1 MRWYGILT
9 LGAIW
14 TTVLTPA
21 LSIFV
26 DEAYNIDFHHALLGI
41 PQPHTTF
48 FHKPDV
54 STSAAALLY
63 TLTDKGILGAVN
75 PRDGSVVWRQ
85 PLSDQ
90 PQNNVTNAYVVAGEG
105 DGKITTAFGD
115 SVIAWDARDGRLVW
129 SHNFKGRGKAVG
141 LQAVPVLGSST
152 DGAVQDVLLLSQPQ
166 NGVAGHTVS
175 RLGGDGSGERWH
187 HTDSDIKLGVTV
199 SIAASPK
206 HVFYITKSAGIV
218 SGQKVKVVVLD
229 ITNGQQVRD
238 YSLSLDTES
247 ISNDKQQV
255 AASCSVAPFLITSER
270 PYKTLKFN
278 LLGST
283 KVSTITLE
291 DKNEDIVSVQ
301 VHSVSGAKTV
311 GHFLVHVQSET
322 KNWAEVYHI
331 DAGTGEPKKAFSL
344 PAIEEPSTFAA
355 SSNAKSVFFTRV
367 TGTEVS
373 VHSSESHG
381 RLGRWS
387 RREIGVGYTHSTQP
401 IHAVAEVASREGT
414 SVAVRVAVTS
424 PHGSWYLIRDG
435 DTQWSRPEMLAY
447 TTMTTWFDDIP
458 ADSLIHELETEASVD
473 PATAYV
479 NRVYRHAKEFMSLP
493 QYLMELP
500 ERILNPTTDEVSTRQ
515 MLIGSKSIILA
526 TSLKSLFSLSGVD
539 GKIQWYADLT
549 SSLDSDVR
557 SLTSQE
563 GRVTLYTAQGSI
575 VVVNATTG
583 ALIERKS
590 GSIAS
595 SQLIELPGF
604 PAPTT
609 IKVNEDGIPSYAS
622 DLAPSTP
629 AEGNAI
635 ITLSKNGEVLG
646 WTVGS
651 TITQTWSFKP
661 TNAEV
666 ISITGRSAHDP
677 IASIGKVLGDR
688 SVFYKYLS
696 PNLAVLSAIST
707 STAKESLTIYLIDVV
722 TGTILYSS
730 THPGL
735 LQDSPISAVISENW
749 LAYTFTS
756 SDPSTA
762 ALSTQLIIS
771 ELYESSLPNDRGL
784 LSERANYSSFDP
796 DAIHNPHVISQA
808 FTLAEPIQNL
818 TVTQTAQ
825 GIATRELLAYLPNS
839 HAIAAIPMH
848 ILNARRPIDRDP
860 NASEAE
866 EGLFRYQPN
875 LDSDP
880 KFFLSHAREVM
891 GIKQISS
898 TPTLLESTSIV
909 FAFGHDVFGTQVA
922 PSQTFDVLGKNFN
935 RIQLV
940 LTVVA
945 LYIGVVAIRPFVRRK
960 VVEQG
965 WL

>member
-14 TTVLTPA
+14 TTVLGPA

-48 FHKPDV
+48 FHKPDA
-54 STSAAALLY
+54 STNAALLY

-85 PLSDQ
+85 SLTSQ
-90 PQNNVTNAYVVAGEG
+90 PQNNITDAYVVAGEG
-105 DGKITTAFGD
+105 DGKITTALGNT
-115 SVIAWDARDGRLVW
+115 VIAWDAGDGRLVW
-129 SHNFKGRGKAVG
+129 SHNIKERDNAVG

-152 DGAVQDVLLLSQPQ
+152 DGAVQDIILLTQPQ
-166 NGVAGHTVS
+166 NRVSGHTVS

-187 HTDSDIKLGVTV
+187 HTDADINLDVTV

-206 HVFYITKSAGIV
+206 HVFYVSKSAGIV
-218 SGQKVKVVVLD
+218 SGQKTKVVVLD
-229 ITNGQQVRD
+229 ITNGKQLKD
-238 YSLSLDTES
+238 YSLSLDADS
-247 ISNDKQQV
+247 VSNDQQQV
-255 AASCSVAPFLITSER
+255 AASCSGAPFLITSEK

-278 LLGST
+278 LLGNV
-283 KVSTITLE
+283 KMSTITLE

-301 VHSVSGAKTV
+301 VHSACGANAAA
-311 GHFLVHVQSET
+311 HFLVHVHT
-322 KNWAEVYHI
+322 KTRNWAEIYHI
-331 DAGTGEPKKAFSL
+331 DTVKGDVKKAFSL
-344 PAIEEPSTFAA
+344 PALQEPSTFAA

-387 RREIGVGYTHSTQP
+387 RREIGVGYTHSNLP
-401 IHAVAEVASREGT
+401 MHAVAEVASREG
-414 SVAVRVAVTS
+414 SSAAVRVAVTS

-447 TTMTTWFDDIP
+447 TTMTTWSDDIP
-458 ADSLIHELETEASVD
+458 ADSLIHELKTEISVD

-479 NRVYRHAKEFMSLP
+479 NRVYRHAQELMSLP

-500 ERILNPTTDEVSTRQ
+500 QKIFSPTTDEISTRQ
-515 MLIGSKSIILA
+515 ILIGSKSIILA

-549 SSLDSDVR
+549 SSLDSDIR

-563 GRVTLYTAQGSI
+563 GRVTMYTARGSI
-575 VVVNATTG
+575 IVVNATTG

-590 GSIAS
+590 GTIAL
-595 SQLIELPGF
+595 SQLIELPGY

-609 IKVNEDGIPSYAS
+609 IKVNENGIPSYAS
-622 DLAPSTP
+622 DLAPSVP

-635 ITLSKNGEVLG
+635 ITLGKNGEVLG

-688 SVFYKYLS
+688 SVLYKYIS
-696 PNLAVLSAIST
+696 PNLAVLSAVST
-707 STAKESLTIYLIDVV
+707 SEATKSLTIYLIDVV
-722 TGTILYSS
+722 TGAILYSS

-735 LQDSPISAVISENW
+735 LQDSPISTIISENW

-756 SDPSTA
+756 SDPVTS
-762 ALSTQLIIS
+762 ALSTQLVIS
-771 ELYESSLPNDRGL
+771 ELYESSIPNDRGL
-784 LSERANYSSFDP
+784 LSERVNYSSFDP
-796 DAIHNPHVISQA
+796 DAVHRPHVISQA

-818 TVTQTAQ
+818 SVTQTAQ
-825 GIATRELLAYLPNS
+825 GIASRDLLAYLPNS
-839 HAIAAIPMH
+839 NAIAAIPMH
-848 ILNARRPIDRDP
+848 IVNARRPVDRDA
-860 NASEAE
+860 NAGEAE

-891 GIKQISS
+891 GIKQIST
-898 TPTLLESTSIV
+898 TPTPLESTSMV
-909 FAFGHDVFGTQVA
+909 FAFGHDIFGTQVA
-922 PSQTFDVLGKNFN
+922 PSQTFDVLGKSFN
-935 RIQLV
+935 RVQLI